1 MSKKHFTYNVACS
14 FNMQFT
20 FPESDVE
27 QSDEG
32 DEGNMS
38 PTDLALESLGKEIE
52 ECLGEQFGGVT
63 NVEVCA
69 DFDDLLG
76 VDDDE
81 FSGESDQ

>member
-1 MSKKHFTYNVACS
+1 MAKKHFTYNVACS

-32 DEGNMS
+32 GEGDVS
-38 PTDLALESLGKEIE
+38 PTDSALEALGKEIE
-52 ECLGEQFGGVT
+52 ECLGERFGGVA

-81 FSGESDQ
+81 PSGESDE

>member
-32 DEGNMS
+32 GEGNMS
-38 PTDLALESLGKEIE
+38 PTDSALEALEKEIE
-52 ECLGEQFGGVT
+52 ECLM
-63 NVEVCA
+63 EV
-69 DFDDLLG
+69 F
-76 VDDDE
+76 
-81 FSGESDQ
+81 